1 VDLILEC
8 RMASAGGAQ
17 GGAQGVAFEHSLA
30 GWAFELSLA
39 CLDRVCENA
48 LRNGREKRLWI

>member
-1 VDLILEC
+1 
-8 RMASAGGAQ
+8 MAGAGGAQ

-48 LRNGREKRLWI
+48 LRNGRENRLWI